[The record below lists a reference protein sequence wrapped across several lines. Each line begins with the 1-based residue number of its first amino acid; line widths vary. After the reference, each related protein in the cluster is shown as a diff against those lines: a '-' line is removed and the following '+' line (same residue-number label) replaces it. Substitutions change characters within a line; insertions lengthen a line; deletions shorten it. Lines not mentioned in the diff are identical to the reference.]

1 MLGGINKVTDNIV
14 FVEFKAKEDLTDY
27 YRAADL
33 FVLPTREDIW
43 GLVVNEAMAVG
54 TPVITTTNCGAGM
67 EILKNG
73 EGGRLVS
80 PEDPD
85 SLAVTMKEMLED
97 TMLTEQTRLARKSA
111 QAYTIENMAKQTAE
125 VIQNTCR

>member
-1 MLGGINKVTDNIV
+1 M
-14 FVEFKAKEDLTDY
+14 
-27 YRAADL
+27 

-54 TPVITTTNCGAGM
+54 TPVITTTNCGAGI

-73 EGGRLVS
+73 DGGRIVP

-85 SLAVTMKEMLED
+85 SLANAMQEMLNEV
-97 TMLTEQTRLARKSA
+97 ELAKSA
-111 QAYTIENMAKQTAE
+111 KGVIKNAQIYTIENMVKQIAE
-125 VIQNTCR
+125 VIHNIC

>member
-1 MLGGINKVTDNIV
+1 MGGINKVTDNIV
-14 FVEFKAKEDLTDY
+14 FVEFKRKEDLTDY

-67 EILKNG
+67 EILKSG
-73 EGGRLVS
+73 DGGRIVP
-80 PEDPD
+80 PEDSD
-85 SLAVTMKEMLED
+85 SLAIAMQEMLNDDE
-97 TMLTEQTRLARKSA
+97 LAKQTKHAIKSA
-111 QAYTIENMAKQTAE
+111 EVYTIENMAKRVAE
-125 VIQNTCR
+125 VIRNIC

>member
-1 MLGGINKVTDNIV
+1 MGGINKVTDNIV
-14 FVEFKAKEDLTDY
+14 FVEFKTKEDLIDY

-54 TPVITTTNCGAGM
+54 TPVITTTNCGAGI

-73 EGGRLVS
+73 DGGRIVP

-85 SLAVTMKEMLED
+85 SLANAMQEILNDVE
-97 TMLTEQTRLARKSA
+97 LARQTEHVIKSA
-111 QAYTIENMAKQTAE
+111 QVYTIENMAKQIAE
-125 VIQNTCR
+125 VIRDIC

>member
-1 MLGGINKVTDNIV
+1 MTD
-14 FVEFKAKEDLTDY
+14 F

-54 TPVITTTNCGAGM
+54 TPVITTNCGAGM

-73 EGGRLVS
+73 EGGRIV
-80 PEDPD
+80 PPKDPD
-85 SLAVTMKEMLED
+85 SLAIAMQEMLND
-97 TMLTEQTRLARKSA
+97 TELAKQTKRAIKSA
-111 QAYTIENMAKQTAE
+111 QIYTIENMAKQIAE
-125 VIQNTCR
+125 VIRNIC